1 MEWTLDE
8 AAPWHADGLDE
19 AAMERADDGQAALEV
34 FVSEEAVA
42 LPPLKSVQDP
52 RREQLPYISDL
63 KAISLVEII
72 IGKLLI

>member
-1 MEWTLDE
+1 MDTG
-8 AAPWHADGLDE
+8 PWHFDGLDE

-42 LPPLKSVQDP
+42 LTPRKSVQDH

-63 KAISLVEII
+63 KIISLFEII
-72 IGKLLI
+72 IMILLI

>member
-1 MEWTLDE
+1 
-8 AAPWHADGLDE
+8 
-19 AAMERADDGQAALEV
+19 MERADDGPAALEE

-42 LPPLKSVQDP
+42 LPLQKSVQDH